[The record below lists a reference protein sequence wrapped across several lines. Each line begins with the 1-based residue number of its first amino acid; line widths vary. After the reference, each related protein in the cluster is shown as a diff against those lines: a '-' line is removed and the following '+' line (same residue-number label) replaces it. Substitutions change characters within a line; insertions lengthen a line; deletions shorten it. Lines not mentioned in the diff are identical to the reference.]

1 MYTKSI
7 GTLFQQ
13 AFVYILY
20 TKSKELMPAKCCI
33 QNVYNN
39 LLKCGIHFVY
49 KHFVHILYNTFCI
62 PTKCIQKFVKI
73 WDIFCIQTFCIHF
86 ATSILIYK
94 KCRYIINIM
103 HSYNLYTKFI
113 QNVYTNNYMQNG
125 SLISTYLDPF
135 VVHFLT

>member
-49 KHFVHILYNTFCI
+49 KHFLHILYNTFCI

-94 KCRYIINIM
+94 KCT
-103 HSYNLYTKFI
+103 S
-113 QNVYTNNYMQNG
+113 
-125 SLISTYLDPF
+125 
-135 VVHFLT
+135 